1 MILHQAL
8 ASVDLDRESLLQADL
23 DVTNRVR
30 TNPFPWRGQ
39 FSPQLAE
46 QLLGAYAPRGS
57 MVLDPFVGSGT
68 SLMEAARLGLAASGT
83 ELNPAAALLAKV
95 YSFVNR
101 NTTARNAAIREVQAG
116 LIRALGYSSAPLF
129 QEAVPIDHS
138 ALERNLIDL
147 WNESTSGPAKDLAA
161 ALVVLADFYR
171 RLNAGRIEDTWRRL
185 QETVHALPKS
195 VAPVSVHNADARSLP
210 HDTQSVDLVLTSP
223 PYINVHNYH
232 QQYRRSVEA
241 LAYDVLAIARSEIGS
256 NRQNRANRFLTVVQ
270 YSLDM
275 TLALLEIARVTR
287 SAGLSILVVGREST
301 VCGVRFFNGELI
313 AELAVRA
320 AGLRLERRQERVFR
334 NRYGKSI
341 YEDILHLRSTDDVV
355 DEISALNAARSVAQ
369 ELLSATRLNI
379 DLAAKGAL
387 IDDALERIPALSP
400 SPMFRAQSAA
410 DPISSQ

>member
-1 MILHQAL
+1 
-8 ASVDLDRESLLQADL
+8 
-23 DVTNRVR
+23 
-30 TNPFPWRGQ
+30 
-39 FSPQLAE
+39 
-46 QLLGAYAPRGS
+46 
-57 MVLDPFVGSGT
+57 
-68 SLMEAARLGLAASGT
+68 MEAARLGLAASGT

-95 YSFVNR
+95 YSFVNC

-129 QEAVPIDHS
+129 QEGAPLDHS

-171 RLNAGRIEDTWRRL
+171 HLNAGRIEDTWRRL

-195 VAPVSVHNADARSLP
+195 VAPISVHNADARSLP
-210 HDTQSVDLVLTSP
+210 HDAQTVDLVLTSP

-241 LAYDVLAIARSEIGS
+241 LAYNVLAIARSEIGS

-275 TLALLEIARVTR
+275 SLALLEIARVTHPG
-287 SAGLSILVVGREST
+287 GLSILVVGREST

-341 YEDILHLRSTDDVV
+341 YEDILHLRSTSDVV
-355 DEISALNAARSVAQ
+355 DEISAIEAARSVAQ
-369 ELLSATRLNI
+369 ELLSATRLNM
-379 DLAAKGAL
+379 DPTAKGAL
-387 IDDALERIPALSP
+387 LDDALERIPAISP
-400 SPMFRAQSAA
+400 SPMFSAQSAA
-410 DPISSQ
+410 GPILSQ